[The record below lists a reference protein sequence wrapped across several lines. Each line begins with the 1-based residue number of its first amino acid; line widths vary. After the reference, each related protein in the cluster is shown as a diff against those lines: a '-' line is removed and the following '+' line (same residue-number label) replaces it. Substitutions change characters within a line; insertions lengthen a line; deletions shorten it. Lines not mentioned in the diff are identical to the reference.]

1 MAHNPGYKL
10 NVEKYIKKYLLYLT
24 FERNFSENTIKAY
37 EIDLLQFY
45 GFLREQFGTERIRP
59 KDIDKLAIRHFLAWL
74 QKEGL
79 TKKSIARKLACIRSF
94 LRYLCRE
101 KVIATNAAV
110 HLATPKVEK
119 KLPSFLDVYQ
129 ASQAMEL
136 PDRDNILG
144 LRDAAILEVLYST
157 GIRLSELVGLNVTSV
172 DPVGEVM
179 KVTGK
184 GKKQRIVPIG
194 RSALEALRT
203 YLQRRQELARGGS
216 GQVDRNALFLNRTGG
231 RLSARSI
238 QKIVER
244 YLRLVSQVQHVSPHV
259 LRHTFATHML
269 DAGADLK
276 AVKELL
282 GHVSLSTTQVYTH
295 VTLDRLKK
303 VYNRAHPRA

>member
-1 MAHNPGYKL
+1 MEKL
-10 NVEKYIKKYLLYLT
+10 IKKYLLHLT
-24 FERNFSENTIKAY
+24 FERNFSENTVKAY
-37 EIDLLQFY
+37 EIDLLQFNS
-45 GFLREQFGTERIRP
+45 FLREQFGTERIRP
-59 KDIDKLAIRHFLAWL
+59 KDIDKLAVRHFLGWM

-79 TKKSIARKLACIRSF
+79 TKKSMARKLACIRSF

-101 KVIATNAAV
+101 KVIDTNPAV
-110 HLATPKVEK
+110 HLATPKSERA
-119 KLPSFLDVYQ
+119 LPLFLDVYQ
-129 ASQAMEL
+129 ATEAMQL
-136 PDRDNILG
+136 PDRDDILG
-144 LRDAAILEVLYST
+144 VRDAAILEVLYST
-157 GIRLSELVGLNVTSV
+157 GIRLSELVGLNTASV
-172 DPVGEVM
+172 DPVGELI

-184 GKKQRIVPIG
+184 GKKQRIVPVG
-194 RSALEALRT
+194 RKALETLRT
-203 YLQRRQELARGGS
+203 YLQRREEFMKGRTTR
-216 GQVDRNALFLNRTGG
+216 VDRDALFLNRTGG

-244 YLRLVSQVQHVSPHV
+244 YLRLVSQVQRVSPHV

-295 VTLDRLKK
+295 VTLDRLKN

>member
-1 MAHNPGYKL
+1 M
-10 NVEKYIKKYLLYLT
+10 EKYIKKYLLHLT
-24 FERNFSENTIKAY
+24 FERNFSENTVKAY
-37 EIDLLQFY
+37 EIDLLQFNT
-45 GFLREQFGTERIRP
+45 FLNEQFGTDRVRP
-59 KDIDKLAIRHFLAWL
+59 KDIDKLAVRHFLAWM

-79 TKKSIARKLACIRSF
+79 TKKTVARKLACIRSF
-94 LRYLCRE
+94 FRYLCRE
-101 KVIATNAAV
+101 KILETNPTV
-110 HLATPKVEK
+110 HLATPKIEK
-119 KLPSFLDVYQ
+119 KLPSFLDVGQ

-136 PDRDNILG
+136 PDKGSIMG

-172 DPVGEVM
+172 DPVGEVV

-184 GKKQRIVPIG
+184 GRKQRIVPLG
-194 RSALEALRT
+194 GKALEALTAYIGKRK
-203 YLQRRQELARGGS
+203 ELMKGKKTK
-216 GQVDRNALFLNRTGG
+216 VDAQAMFLNRTGG
-231 RLSARSI
+231 RLSTRSI

-244 YLRLVSQVQHVSPHV
+244 YLRRVSQVQKVSPHV

-303 VYNRAHPRA
+303 AYAKAHPRA